1 MDLRKKDEPGK
12 QAEEL
17 IFEACY
23 SPVSIR
29 TMLADS
35 EGRSRI
41 RKVAVPQLYYG
52 AKQLGPQEIRQL
64 LPHVTE
70 EQWQGIMDLDLW
82 TRDQASEQYL
92 LKWHQSL
99 EDVEDPVVRKLFRAV
114 DAELWILLFR
124 RRLGVIPISE
134 EEEAPDLGDSN
145 WMATPDQGFRLI
157 LPDNPE
163 ESRLIKELIERMYS
177 LEPERTAALLLYSGI
192 ATSIE
197 AEEEC
202 YQLRKRRIEDIGFQ
216 DYFEALSVYTEIDSE
231 EALPEKSPVGIKEV
245 SLLPTQLVPE
255 FSESLLLLR
264 ALSQVGPSETQNL
277 LEELFYICN
286 KVLSADRVSPADS
299 EQMKGGIRKAVMG
312 MNLGLDWWSS
322 GRFEKAVHGVRT
334 HYLQSF
340 FHLSYG
346 VLKRLQRRAK
356 EVAEHY
362 SPELGSFEEA
372 ALLAL
377 VERDYPLKVE
387 LIDGKIRARFFE
399 TRDDVEEAGRL
410 LRTWAG

>member
-1 MDLRKKDEPGK
+1 MDLTKKEEPGK
-12 QAEEL
+12 QPEEL

-29 TMLADS
+29 SMLAES

-52 AKQLGPQEIRQL
+52 VKQLGPEEIKQL

-82 TRDQASEQYL
+82 TRDQASERYL

-99 EDVEDPVVRKLFRAV
+99 AGTEDAVVRKLFRAV
-114 DAELWILLFR
+114 DPELWILLFR
-124 RRLGVIPISE
+124 RCLGVVPISE
-134 EEEAPDLGDSN
+134 EEEVPDFGDRN
-145 WMATPDQGFRLI
+145 WMATPDQSFRLI

-163 ESRLIKELIERMYS
+163 ESRLLKELVEKMYS
-177 LEPERTAALLLYSGI
+177 LEPERASALLLHSGI
-192 ATSIE
+192 VTSVE

-202 YQLRKRRIEDIGFQ
+202 YQLRKRRIEDLGFL

-231 EALPEKSPVGIKEV
+231 EALPEKAPVGMKEV
-245 SLLPTQLVPE
+245 SLLPTQLASE
-255 FSESLLLLR
+255 SSESLLLLR
-264 ALSQVGPSETQNL
+264 ALSQAEPRETQNL
-277 LEELFYICN
+277 LEELFYVCN
-286 KVLSADRVSPADS
+286 KVLSADRVSPAEP
-299 EQMKGGIRKAVMG
+299 EQMKNGIRKAVMG

-322 GRFEKAVHGVRT
+322 GSFEKAVHGVRM

-356 EVAEHY
+356 EVLEHH
-362 SPELGSFEEA
+362 SPELGSFEEE

-387 LIDGKIRARFFE
+387 LIDGKIRTRFFE
-399 TRDDVEEAGRL
+399 TREDVEEAGTF
-410 LRTWAG
+410 LRTWTG